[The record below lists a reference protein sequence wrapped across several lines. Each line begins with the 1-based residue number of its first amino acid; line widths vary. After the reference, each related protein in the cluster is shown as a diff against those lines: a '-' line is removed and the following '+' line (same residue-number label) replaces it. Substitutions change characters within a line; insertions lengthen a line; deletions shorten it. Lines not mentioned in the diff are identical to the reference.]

1 MILDIKQDTIGE
13 ILTSEHDMVKY
24 GGEVYGDFFIN
35 SFESSCLLQDC
46 AKSIKLDGAIFTA
59 FLGQIRNHHML
70 AIFSAARQHHIQ
82 AMMNLRQVLEA
93 GVNAAY
99 AIANPNPKDFADIT
113 NNQVVNINQGLM
125 VKRYK
130 WLQDNFPSASRYIKN
145 QKDWINESQSH
156 SNIVYAIKNFKVDQA
171 RNKFITQFF
180 DTEDLSLIQNDLWHI
195 GNVAISLLD
204 LFYSVNQPLD
214 VIKFNDAFLAELKR
228 LTKQN
233 LKLAQQIISKN
244 T

>member
-1 MILDIKQDTIGE
+1 MRLDIKQDTIGE
-13 ILTSEHDMVKY
+13 ILTSEHGMVKY
-24 GGEVYGDFFIN
+24 GGDIYGDFFIN

-46 AKSIKLDGAIFTA
+46 IKSINLNGAIFA
-59 FLGQIRNHHML
+59 SFLGQIRNHHML
-70 AIFSAARQHHIQ
+70 AVFSAARRHHIQ

-99 AIANPNPKDFADIT
+99 AIANPNQKDFADIT
-113 NNQVVNINQGLM
+113 NNEVVSINKGLM

-130 WLQDNFPSASRYIKN
+130 WIQDNFQSASQYIKN

-156 SNIVYAIKNFKVDQA
+156 SNIVYAMKNFKVDQN
-171 RNKFITQFF
+171 RNKFITEFF
-180 DTEDLSLIQNDLWHI
+180 DIEDLNLIQNDLWHI

-204 LFYSVNQPLD
+204 LFYGVNQRLD
-214 VIKFNDAFLAELKR
+214 VIKFNDTFLAELKR

-233 LKLAQQIISKN
+233 MGLAQQIMSKN
-244 T
+244 I